1 MFAGDIISV
10 SAGAGQV
17 WSFNDY
23 LPNSRLDPVSSSA
36 YTDGGADY
44 QSTVITKAYN
54 LSEPIPDKIGYSV
67 QFAFDNPYTAVTTT
81 AAVSLAKDM
90 SETFV
95 TLDSALAITSSQKF
109 LKAYNLISQGRWN
122 TLQFKVT
129 TDAGSLS
136 LQSTILSGFVD
147 SVRPQQ

>member
-1 MFAGDIISV
+1 M
-10 SAGAGQV
+10 
-17 WSFNDY
+17 
-23 LPNSRLDPVSSSA
+23 
-36 YTDGGADY
+36 
-44 QSTVITKAYN
+44 ITKAYN
-54 LSEPIPDKIGYSV
+54 LNEPIPDKIGYSV
-67 QFAFDNPYTAVTTT
+67 QFAFDNPYTTATTT
-81 AAVSLAKDM
+81 AEVSLAKDM
-90 SETFV
+90 SDTFV

-129 TDAGSLS
+129 ADAGRLS

>member
-1 MFAGDIISV
+1 
-10 SAGAGQV
+10 
-17 WSFNDY
+17 
-23 LPNSRLDPVSSSA
+23 
-36 YTDGGADY
+36 
-44 QSTVITKAYN
+44 
-54 LSEPIPDKIGYSV
+54 
-67 QFAFDNPYTAVTTT
+67 
-81 AAVSLAKDM
+81 VSLAKDM
-90 SETFV
+90 SDTFV

-129 TDAGSLS
+129 ADAGRLS